1 MVHSVRDVMTREVVT
16 VTASTPFKQVVRL
29 LHGHRI
35 SAVPVV
41 DPDGCLLGIVSE
53 TDLALKEEEQQQQQ
67 QPSGWAPR
75 RERARKRRD
84 RARAAGTLAAHCM
97 STPVATVEPTASV
110 GAAARLLHRRG
121 VSQLPVVDRDG
132 RLVGI
137 VTRRDLLAV
146 FLRRDEEIHHE
157 ILSAVLD
164 ATLNLPFDAVRVRV
178 EEGEVTLT
186 GHVPWPASAREV
198 VQLVAGVDGVVA
210 VRSHLTEDP
219 KVGAQP
225 ATPSWK

>member
-1 MVHSVRDVMTREVVT
+1 MVHSVRDVMTRDVVT
-16 VTASTPFKQVVRL
+16 VTPSTPFKQIVRL

-53 TDLALKEEEQQQQQ
+53 TDLALKEERE
-67 QPSGWAPR
+67 PSGRAPRFERASRR
-75 RERARKRRD
+75 RERARG
-84 RARAAGTLAAHCM
+84 AGTLAAHCM
-97 STPVATVEPTASV
+97 SAPVATVEPTASL
-110 GAAARLLHRRG
+110 GAAARLLRRRG
-121 VSQLPVVDRDG
+121 VSQLPVVDRNG

-137 VTRRDLLAV
+137 VTRRDLLVV

-178 EEGEVTLT
+178 DEGEVTLT
-186 GHVPWPASAREV
+186 GHVPWPVSASEV
-198 VQLVAGVDGVVA
+198 VELVAALDGVVA
-210 VRSHLTEDP
+210 VNNHLTDDP
-219 KVGAQP
+219 KVSAQP
-225 ATPSWK
+225 ATPSWE

>member
-1 MVHSVRDVMTREVVT
+1 MAHSVRDVMTRDLVVVT
-16 VTASTPFKQVVRL
+16 PSTPFKEIVRL
-29 LHGHRI
+29 LYDHRI

-53 TDLALKEEEQQQQQ
+53 TDLALKEEHRSSD
-67 QPSGWAPR
+67 PAPRFERASRR
-75 RERARKRRD
+75 RERE
-84 RARAAGTLAAHCM
+84 RAAGTLAAHCM
-97 STPVATVEPTASV
+97 SAPVATVEPTASLA
-110 GAAARLLHRRG
+110 AAARLLRRRG

-137 VTRRDLLAV
+137 VTRRDLLAG

-178 EEGEVTLT
+178 DEGEVTLT
-186 GHVPWPASAREV
+186 GHAPWPVSAREV
-198 VQLVAGVDGVVA
+198 VELVASLDGVVA
-210 VRSHLTEDP
+210 VSSHLTEDGE
-219 KVGAQP
+219 VTTQP
-225 ATPSWK
+225 AIRSWE